1 MPTHD
6 MSAPAPRN
14 QASLL
19 TPPGSGAIA
28 VIALSGPAAREL
40 LSSFFTPRRTDGWQQ
55 ATVGRV
61 LLGSWRR
68 TDGTE
73 EELLISRPG
82 KQSWEIHC
90 HGGVAAVDT
99 ILTDLQG
106 RGVSIVPWAQWI
118 RQQTDDPLQSAAQL
132 ELTRALTPRTVAVLL
147 DQYRGALRDEL
158 QSLRTQLE
166 QPEAAGVAIDELQ
179 QRFIRLLERSRVG
192 LHLTRPWRVALVGPP
207 NVGKSSL
214 LNRLVGF
221 QRAIVFDQ
229 PGTTRDVVTAQTAFD
244 GWPVELFDTA
254 GMREA
259 GDRVEQT
266 GVAMARQAAKQ
277 ADLLV
282 FLVGT
287 DSWQNGAHQFPA
299 GVETAGGRADE
310 LPDLESLRLP
320 TEVPSICVLS
330 KWDLRMDKNQ
340 PVPDGWLGVS
350 SKNGEGLSA
359 LMEAITRQLVPDP
372 PLPGEP
378 VPFLPHHRQRL
389 DASLQAVRA
398 RKLERARD
406 ELTWLLT
413 DQGEA
418 GREGPEGSSRGS
430 S

>member
-1 MPTHD
+1 
-6 MSAPAPRN
+6 
-14 QASLL
+14 
-19 TPPGSGAIA
+19 
-28 VIALSGPAAREL
+28 
-40 LSSFFTPRRTDGWQQ
+40 
-55 ATVGRV
+55 VGRV

-73 EELLISRPG
+73 EELLISRLG
-82 KQSWEIHC
+82 KQHWEIHC

-99 ILTDLQG
+99 ILTDLRG
-106 RGVSIVPWAQWI
+106 RGVFIVPWAQWI
-118 RQQTDDPLQSAAQL
+118 RQQADDPLQSAAQL
-132 ELTRALTPRTVAVLL
+132 ELTRALTPRTAAVLL

-158 QSLRTQLE
+158 QSLLTRLE
-166 QPEAAGVAIDELQ
+166 QPEAAREAIDELQ

-254 GMREA
+254 GMREV

-266 GVAMARQAAKQ
+266 GVAMARRAAKQ

-287 DSWQNGAHQFPA
+287 DSWQHGAYRVPA
-299 GVETAGGRADE
+299 VVETAGGRAE

-320 TEVPSICVLS
+320 TEIPSICVLS
-330 KWDLRMDKNQ
+330 KWDLRMDANQ

-350 SKNGEGLSA
+350 SKNGEGLPA
-359 LMEAITRQLVPDP
+359 LMEAITRQLVPNP

-378 VPFLPHHRQRL
+378 VPFLPHHPRRL

-398 RKLERARD
+398 KKLERARD
-406 ELTWLLT
+406 ELTCLLT

-418 GREGPEGSSRGS
+418 GREGPEGSSRGPS
-430 S
+430 